1 MAFKSYARGFYS
13 STKDLDMFIQ
23 CFNVWEG
30 MGDFFFLFFSGVVTD
45 GPQNTQVQIKMPS
58 ITNRDQKSATYQFL
72 KAKHDVLT
80 FLGLM

>member
-1 MAFKSYARGFYS
+1 
-13 STKDLDMFIQ
+13 MFFQ
-23 CFNVWEG
+23 YFNVWEG
-30 MGDFFFLFFSGVVTD
+30 MGSFFFLSGVVTD